1 MPEGQKGEL
10 KMKKSFVFVYSD
22 GTEEVV
28 EYDSS
33 MYTEEDVRTIYSNM
47 DKFYSSF
54 AVSDWKQLQAPLRNP
69 VVAETPKG
77 VTVNRP
83 TRSDDGRAERK

>member
-1 MPEGQKGEL
+1 
-10 KMKKSFVFVYSD
+10 MKKSFVFVHSD

-33 MYTEEDVRTIYSNM
+33 MFTEDYVRTIYSNM

-54 AVSDWKQLQAPLRNP
+54 DVSDWKQLQTPL
-69 VVAETPKG
+69 TPIQAADKSG
-77 VTVNRP
+77 
-83 TRSDDGRAERK
+83 GLCGC

>member
-1 MPEGQKGEL
+1 
-10 KMKKSFVFVYSD
+10 MKKSFVFVYSD

-47 DKFYSSF
+47 DKFYSSLLW
-54 AVSDWKQLQAPLRNP
+54 AIESNYKLR
-69 VVAETPKG
+69 
-77 VTVNRP
+77 
-83 TRSDDGRAERK
+83 

>member
-1 MPEGQKGEL
+1 
-10 KMKKSFVFVYSD
+10 MKKSFVFVYSD

-33 MYTEEDVRTIYSNM
+33 MFTEEYVRTIYSNM

-54 AVSDWKQLQAPLRNP
+54 AVSD
-69 VVAETPKG
+69 
-77 VTVNRP
+77 
-83 TRSDDGRAERK
+83 

>member
-33 MYTEEDVRTIYSNM
+33 MYTEDDVRTIYSNM
-47 DKFYSSF
+47 DKFYSSLLW
-54 AVSDWKQLQAPLRNP
+54 AIESNDKPTPELTLTSIQAADKSGGLC
-69 VVAETPKG
+69 G
-77 VTVNRP
+77 C
-83 TRSDDGRAERK
+83 

>member
-1 MPEGQKGEL
+1 
-10 KMKKSFVFVYSD
+10 MKKSFVFVYSD

-47 DKFYSSF
+47 DKFYSSLMC
-54 AVSDWKQLQAPLRNP
+54 AIESNYKLRLMIQW
-69 VVAETPKG
+69 
-77 VTVNRP
+77 
-83 TRSDDGRAERK
+83 